1 MMMRLFTTAFMTLA
15 ILALPLS
22 GHAIAQDAKPAAD
35 DAVTLQQLLE
45 QVRQGRVRDNS
56 EFAAREAEFRKN
68 RNQQKTLLTRTQN
81 AIKREEARSER
92 LEKTFADNEVKLA
105 ELEGLLN
112 ERLGAVSYTH
122 LTLPTKA

>member
-1 MMMRLFTTAFMTLA
+1 MKIFSTAFTALA
-15 ILALPLS
+15 LLILPLS
-22 GHAIAQDAKPAAD
+22 GQALSQDAKPAAN

-81 AIKREEARSER
+81 AINAKKRDPSGLKKPLPIMR
-92 LEKTFADNEVKLA
+92 LSWPNWKGF
-105 ELEGLLN
+105 
-112 ERLGAVSYTH
+112 
-122 LTLPTKA
+122 

>member
-1 MMMRLFTTAFMTLA
+1 MRLFTTAFMTLA

-81 AIKREEARSER
+81 AIKRVIQPCTRFR
-92 LEKTFADNEVKLA
+92 LDCRCRTS
-105 ELEGLLN
+105 G
-112 ERLGAVSYTH
+112 YC
-122 LTLPTKA
+122 

>member
-1 MMMRLFTTAFMTLA
+1 MKIFSTAFTALA
-15 ILALPLS
+15 LLILPLS
-22 GHAIAQDAKPAAD
+22 GQALSQDAKPAAN

-92 LEKTFADNEVKLA
+92 FGKNLC
-105 ELEGLLN
+105 
-112 ERLGAVSYTH
+112 R
-122 LTLPTKA
+122 